1 MDDDKFNMSMR
12 KFLKQVGV
20 TSQQK
25 IEDAVR
31 ASGKTSGKV
40 KVTARTLRIDVDN
53 QGSDGTDF
61 HVPLDLAWTEAGER
75 MSRRVMLDPG
85 RNRVTIDCGSKP
97 ARVEIVRLE
106 RVLGRHD
113 VSVD

>member
-25 IEDAVR
+25 IEEAVR

-40 KVTARTLRIDVDN
+40 TVTAVIK
-53 QGSDGTDF
+53 SDGIG
-61 HVPLDLAWTEAGER
+61 LDHTVTGE
-75 MSRRVMLDPG
+75 
-85 RNRVTIDCGSKP
+85 ID
-97 ARVEIVRLE
+97 
-106 RVLGRHD
+106 LG
-113 VSVD
+113 